1 MALCPSPL
9 YRRLQFGSAQASG
22 FPTPSTS
29 INTSRMSALL
39 VENDR
44 SLLRKFL
51 MDTLE
56 DKGYA
61 VRTAWNAEE
70 GLRLYCDC
78 APFSVVLIEHGV
90 PQRDKVKPDYCK
102 HQTGGIE
109 LAMAIL
115 KKNRSQRMILMAFD
129 YGNADEVPRPA
140 ELMDIPLVV
149 DTKNFQLQKL
159 LERLRVHQAIEAL
172 SPAELLKL
180 QKFAAFRIQGLGR
193 TACGRTWV
201 DLLQEAQ
208 LRTLIGAESTIK
220 GRHWNKNVDFVR
232 HLTGAMLSISSSWKR
247 KFKEEAYLESEVIAL
262 DAEGHELSPIDD
274 IPSADTAADQSL
286 IAKEKEDEVLRVFR
300 EDVNATRV
308 LQGLLVGMKK
318 NEIIQKRGISN
329 KEYQPAMKRIRM
341 KLLIGKNGS
350 RGGR

>member
-1 MALCPSPL
+1 
-9 YRRLQFGSAQASG
+9 
-22 FPTPSTS
+22 
-29 INTSRMSALL
+29 
-39 VENDR
+39 
-44 SLLRKFL
+44 
-51 MDTLE
+51 
-56 DKGYA
+56 
-61 VRTAWNAEE
+61 
-70 GLRLYCDC
+70 
-78 APFSVVLIEHGV
+78 
-90 PQRDKVKPDYCK
+90 
-102 HQTGGIE
+102 
-109 LAMAIL
+109 
-115 KKNRSQRMILMAFD
+115 
-129 YGNADEVPRPA
+129 
-140 ELMDIPLVV
+140 MDIPLVV

-232 HLTGAMLSISSSWKR
+232 HITGAMLSISSSWKR

-300 EDVNATRV
+300 EDVIATRV

>member
-1 MALCPSPL
+1 MIMALCPSPL
-9 YRRLQFGSAQASG
+9 YRKASG
-22 FPTPSTS
+22 LPTPSTS
-29 INTSRMSALL
+29 INTSRLSALL

-56 DKGYA
+56 DKGYT
-61 VRTAWNAEE
+61 VRTASNTEE

-78 APFSVVLIEHGV
+78 APFSVVLIEHCV
-90 PQRDKVKPDYCK
+90 PRQDKVKPDYCK

-115 KKNRSQRMILMAFD
+115 KKNWSQRMILMAFD

-149 DTKNFQLQKL
+149 DIKNFQLQKL
-159 LERLRVHQAIEAL
+159 LARLRVHQAIEAL
-172 SPAELLKL
+172 SSAELLKL

-193 TACGRTWV
+193 AACGRTWV

-208 LRTLIGAESTIK
+208 LRTLIGAESTIR

-232 HLTGAMLSISSSWKR
+232 HLTGVMLSISSSWKR
-247 KFKEEAYLESEVIAL
+247 KFKEEAYLESEVIVL

-286 IAKEKEDEVLRVFR
+286 IAKEKEDEVMRVFR
-300 EDVNATRV
+300 ADDDATRV
-308 LQGLLVGMKK
+308 LQGLLAGMKK

-329 KEYQPAMKRIRM
+329 KEYQAAMKRIRM
-341 KLLIGKNGS
+341 IGKNGS
-350 RGGR
+350 CGGL